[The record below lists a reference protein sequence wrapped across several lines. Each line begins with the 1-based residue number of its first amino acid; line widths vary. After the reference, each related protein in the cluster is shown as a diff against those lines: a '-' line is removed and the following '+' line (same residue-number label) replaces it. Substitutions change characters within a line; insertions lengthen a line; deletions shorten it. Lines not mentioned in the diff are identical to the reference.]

1 MVLNSQFSNRF
12 ALSFLVLF
20 SFKIYFFS
28 FFPGGMHSQFL
39 TNMFNQSRWKA
50 KAGGYC
56 ELMCLHMVHLGLSSR
71 ADSRLR
77 SGLHKIKFCCPKRA
91 DEMSLLGDAGLLP
104 WLGEEIVFSR
114 DYLLSHYSP

>member
-1 MVLNSQFSNRF
+1 
-12 ALSFLVLF
+12 
-20 SFKIYFFS
+20 
-28 FFPGGMHSQFL
+28 MHSQFL

-56 ELMCLHMVHLGLSSR
+56 ELMCLHMIHLGLSSR

-77 SGLHKIKFCCPKRA
+77 SGLHKIEFCCPKRA

-104 WLGEEIVFSR
+104 WLGEEIVFSG
-114 DYLLSHYSP
+114 DYRLSHYSPCPPWEKQGGELCFSGCPTPLRVPSS